1 MKTTR
6 NGIAIIACLML
17 CAGVAVA
24 QDRGGKPDPFKGK
37 LFAPDIIL
45 KNQTELNLTKQQFTG
60 IKAAVVDVQAN
71 VAEHEWD
78 LRQAYQ
84 KIMAE
89 LDQKPIDE
97 KKVLENVNDAL
108 LAENQVKKQQVTMLI
123 RLKNLL
129 NDEQIAYLESLRS
142 EKPGSPN

>member
-1 MKTTR
+1 MKTYG

-45 KNQTELNLTKQQFTG
+45 KNQAELNLTKEQFTA
-60 IKAAVVDVQAN
+60 IKGAVVEVQAN

-78 LRQAYQ
+78 LREAYQ
-84 KIMAE
+84 KVLAA
-89 LDQKPIDE
+89 LDESPIDE
-97 KKVLENVNDAL
+97 KKVLDNVNDAL
-108 LAENQVKKQQVTMLI
+108 LAENQVKKQQVLMLI
-123 RLKNLL
+123 RLRNLL
-129 NDEQIAYLESLRS
+129 NDEQVAYLESIR
-142 EKPGSPN
+142 ND

>member
-1 MKTTR
+1 MKTTG

-17 CAGVAVA
+17 CTSFAVA

-45 KNQTELNLTKQQFTG
+45 KNQTELNLTKEQFTG
-60 IKAAVVDVQAN
+60 IKAAVVEVQAN
-71 VAEHEWD
+71 VAEYEWD

-84 KIMAE
+84 KVLAA
-89 LDQKPIDE
+89 LDESPIDE
-97 KKVLENVNDAL
+97 KTVLENVNDVL
-108 LAENQVKKQQVTMLI
+108 LAENQVKKQQVAMLI

-129 NDEQIAYLESLRS
+129 NKEQIAYLESIR
-142 EKPGSPN
+142 ED

>member
-1 MKTTR
+1 MKIFK
-6 NGIAIIACLML
+6 NGIAIIACMML
-17 CAGVAVA
+17 CIGVAVA

-45 KNQTELNLTKQQFTG
+45 KNQDQLNLTKDQFTA
-60 IKAAVVDVQAN
+60 IKAAVVEVQAN

-84 KIMAE
+84 KILAS
-89 LDQKPIDE
+89 LDESPLDE

-108 LAENQVKKQQVTMLI
+108 LAENQVKKQQVAMLI

-129 NDEQIAYLESLRS
+129 NDEQIAYLESIR
-142 EKPGSPN
+142 EN

>member
-6 NGIAIIACLML
+6 NRIAIIACLML

-45 KNQTELNLTKQQFTG
+45 KNQTELNLTKEQFTG

>member
-1 MKTTR
+1 MKTYR
-6 NGIAIIACLML
+6 NGIAIIVCLML
-17 CAGVAVA
+17 CTGFAMA

-45 KNQTELNLTKQQFTG
+45 KNQAELNLTKEQYTA
-60 IKAAVVDVQAN
+60 IKAAVVEVQSN

-78 LRQAYQ
+78 LREAYQ
-84 KIMAE
+84 RVLAA
-89 LDQKPIDE
+89 LDEDPIDE
-97 KKVLENVNDAL
+97 AKVLENVNDAL

-129 NDEQIAYLESLRS
+129 NEEQIAYLQSL
-142 EKPGSPN
+142 KKD

>member
-1 MKTTR
+1 MKTLR
-6 NGIAIIACLML
+6 NGIAIIACLIL
-17 CAGVAVA
+17 CSGLAMA

-45 KNQTELNLTKQQFTG
+45 RNQAELSLTKEQYTA

-71 VAEHEWD
+71 VAGHEWD
-78 LRQAYQ
+78 LREAYQ
-84 KIMAE
+84 KIMSA
-89 LDQKPIDE
+89 LDEIPIDE

-108 LAENQVKKQQVTMLI
+108 LAENQVKKQQVVMLI

-129 NDEQIAYLESLRS
+129 NDEQVAYLESIR
-142 EKPGSPN
+142 KD

>member
-1 MKTTR
+1 MKTLK

-17 CAGVAVA
+17 CSGLAMA

-45 KNQTELNLTKQQFTG
+45 RNQAELSLTKEQYTA

-71 VAEHEWD
+71 VAGHEWD
-78 LRQAYQ
+78 LREAYQ
-84 KIMAE
+84 KIMSA
-89 LDQKPIDE
+89 LDESPIDE
-97 KKVLENVNDAL
+97 QEVLENVNDAL
-108 LAENQVKKQQVTMLI
+108 LAENQVKKQQVVMLI

-129 NDEQIAYLESLRS
+129 NDEQVAYLESIR
-142 EKPGSPN
+142 KD